1 MTITANHTTAARRI
15 GVLVFM
21 GVAAALV
28 GLGASLNAAAIP
40 PPPGPFLPVVPDNP
54 RGPSIVNPVI
64 RDWDNPPPPAGPDLG
79 DSVSLNPQPLP
90 PGPERGR
97 RVSLNPQPLPPGP
110 DRGSHVGLN
119 PQPLPPGP
127 DRWLDFLPGF

>member
-1 MTITANHTTAARRI
+1 MTITANHSTAARRL
-15 GVLVFM
+15 GVLVFI

-28 GLGASLNAAAIP
+28 GLGASGNAAAIP
-40 PPPGPFLPVVPDNP
+40 FPPGPFLPVVPDHP
-54 RGPSIVNPVI
+54 RGPSMVNPVI
-64 RDWDNPPPPAGPDLG
+64 RDWDAPPPAGIDLG

-90 PGPERGR
+90 PGPDRGR
-97 RVSLNPQPLPPGP
+97 RVS
-110 DRGSHVGLN
+110 LN

>member
-15 GVLVFM
+15 GVLVFT

-28 GLGASLNAAAIP
+28 GLGASGNAAAIP
-40 PPPGPFLPVVPDNP
+40 SLPGPFVPVVPDNP

-64 RDWDNPPPPAGPDLG
+64 RDWGTPPPPPGADLG

-90 PGPERGR
+90 PGPDRGR
-97 RVSLNPQPLPPGP
+97 R
-110 DRGSHVGLN
+110 VGLN

-127 DRWLDFLPGF
+127 DLWRDILRVPGF

>member
-1 MTITANHTTAARRI
+1 MTITANHSTAARRI
-15 GVLVFM
+15 GVLVFT

-28 GLGASLNAAAIP
+28 GLGASGNAAAIP
-40 PPPGPFLPVVPDNP
+40 PPPGPFLPVVPDHP
-54 RGPSIVNPVI
+54 RGPSTVNPVV
-64 RDWDNPPPPAGPDLG
+64 RDWGNPPLPPVPWDAPPPAGLDLG

-90 PGPERGR
+90 P
-97 RVSLNPQPLPPGP
+97 VP
-110 DRGSHVGLN
+110 DRGSRVSLN